1 MAFISSLEGSS
12 SAYSGLLCIW
22 YFRSYYFGQI
32 KLLDEYVLFVQSVN
46 QSTRSGPKI
55 PAAGYL
61 EEERFLDLKNLS
73 FGLMAFKMAL
83 KVHNGKWIGTSSE
96 QPNLELG
103 RNSDV
108 LTKLDFWP

>member
-1 MAFISSLEGSS
+1 METRLKGISDASKH
-12 SAYSGLLCIW
+12 LLIMSTYAKCV
-22 YFRSYYFGQI
+22 RSY
-32 KLLDEYVLFVQSVN
+32 FVENMQ
-46 QSTRSGPKI
+46 TRSGPKI

-103 RNSDV
+103 QNLDV
-108 LTKLDFWP
+108 QRK

>member
-1 MAFISSLEGSS
+1 MALISTYSS
-12 SAYSGLLCIW
+12 S
-22 YFRSYYFGQI
+22 
-32 KLLDEYVLFVQSVN
+32 K
-46 QSTRSGPKI
+46 TRSGPKI

-83 KVHNGKWIGTSSE
+83 KIQNGKWTGTSSE

>member
-1 MAFISSLEGSS
+1 M
-12 SAYSGLLCIW
+12 
-22 YFRSYYFGQI
+22 
-32 KLLDEYVLFVQSVN
+32 
-46 QSTRSGPKI
+46 
-55 PAAGYL
+55 AGYL

-103 RNSDV
+103 QNSDV
-108 LTKLDFWP
+108 LTKLDFWPFGLENGLDGQF

>member
-1 MAFISSLEGSS
+1 M
-12 SAYSGLLCIW
+12 
-22 YFRSYYFGQI
+22 
-32 KLLDEYVLFVQSVN
+32 
-46 QSTRSGPKI
+46 
-55 PAAGYL
+55 

-103 RNSDV
+103 QNLDV
-108 LTKLDFWP
+108 QRK

>member
-1 MAFISSLEGSS
+1 MLRGQ
-12 SAYSGLLCIW
+12 SGLYGLPMNYQRI
-22 YFRSYYFGQI
+22 
-32 KLLDEYVLFVQSVN
+32 
-46 QSTRSGPKI
+46 TRSGPKI

-103 RNSDV
+103 QNLDV
-108 LTKLDFWP
+108 QRK